1 MPVVLPVWRDKL
13 AWFEGPDGPRN
24 QVWTTWWQEQQ
35 DEVVYGYL
43 VEPQSKDQSG
53 MTVGAK

>member
-1 MPVVLPVWRDKL
+1 VWRDKL